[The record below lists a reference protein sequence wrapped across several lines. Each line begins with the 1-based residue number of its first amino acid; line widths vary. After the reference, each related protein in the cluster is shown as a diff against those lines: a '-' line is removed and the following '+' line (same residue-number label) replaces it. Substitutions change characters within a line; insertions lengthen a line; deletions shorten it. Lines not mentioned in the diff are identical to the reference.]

1 MTLIETVRTQ
11 LSDYPRVH
19 RARANLLLH
28 VVAIPLFWLGAGAAI
43 GAFVSISWRF
53 VALAAVLISVSI
65 GLQAVGHAR
74 EREKARPFSGFG
86 NFALTSLYGSPPSLS
101 SSFPASCSPAPSAE
115 PGAESDFLRGE
126 AVRFVR
132 LPSPAVS
139 SNQMA
144 RPTIDRDA
152 RRRRRRQLSTLPA
165 A

>member
-86 NFALTSLYGSPPSLS
+86 NFALRLTTESLVV
-101 SSFPASCSPAPSAE
+101 FPRFVFA
-115 PGAESDFLRGE
+115 GAFRRAWRGE
-126 AVRFVR
+126 R
-132 LPSPAVS
+132 LSE
-139 SNQMA
+139 
-144 RPTIDRDA
+144 R
-152 RRRRRRQLSTLPA
+152 
-165 A
+165 